1 MLLIF
6 PIYSAP
12 TLRSRIQPSA
22 RENIRRFSTLL
33 ALVLIL
39 PLSGA
44 RAFAASP
51 AEREKNHYYLPGAA
65 QSQTVSVSTEG
76 EAQAE
81 IIVLTEAVAIKE
93 TGPKETIAKFGEVYA
108 FAPSFIAVHKD
119 QPTRLTFWNLQPDD
133 EHDFMLADP
142 DLSVMMHVKFR
153 PLSKNSWVFTF
164 HKEGVFPFYCPVHQ
178 PEMNGQILV
187 LPASK

>member
-1 MLLIF
+1 MLIV
-6 PIYSAP
+6 
-12 TLRSRIQPSA
+12 
-22 RENIRRFSTLL
+22 
-33 ALVLIL
+33 VLS
-39 PLSGA
+39 LSGA
-44 RAFAASP
+44 IAFAASP

-65 QSQTVSVSTEG
+65 QSQTVSVSTTG

-93 TGPKETIAKFGEVYA
+93 TGPKETVAKFGEVYA

-142 DLSVMMHVKFR
+142 DLNVMMHVKFQ

-164 HKEGVFPFYCPVHQ
+164 HQEGVFPFYCAVHQ

-187 LPASK
+187 LPARK